1 MNKKTWVK
9 IKRGLLKPKHRMA
22 MANNIWLYMHIL
34 DRANWDTGSVLEWI
48 DQYEAD
54 ELEMPVETLRYQR
67 KKLEEAEYIT
77 SIQKKHHQEIII
89 HNWTDPRKYDGK
101 VSNQKSKGSKK
112 LSPSNSKGSNK
123 GHNKDAN
130 KVSEKVKTPTSNSHN
145 TSHNNTFNTIYNAIL
160 KAWELYFPNKP
171 QPRPNTKS
179 YKAKVATRI
188 RDKHFV
194 DNWYSALQKASK
206 NPYLQKVSWFTFG
219 FFIKNE
225 LNYRKALHGNYDW
238 LHSKKLEGSERDPE
252 AERRKYVEGK
262 YSEFIDH

>member
-1 MNKKTWVK
+1 MKKYWMK
-9 IKRGLLKPKHRMA
+9 IKCGLLEPKHRITLGK
-22 MANNIWLYMHIL
+22 NIWLYLHIIN
-34 DRANWDTGSVLEWI
+34 RADWDTGKVLEWI
-48 DQYEAD
+48 DANEA
-54 ELEMPVETLRYQR
+54 EILQMPVRTLRQQR
-67 KKLEEAEYIT
+67 KQLEKDGYIS
-77 SIQKKHHQEIII
+77 SIQKQHHQEIII

-101 VSNQKSKGSKK
+101 VANRKSQGGKK
-112 LSPSNSKGSNK
+112 LQPSNAEDNTEGANQGTPQGSSKVG
-123 GHNKDAN
+123 
-130 KVSEKVKTPTSNSHN
+130 TPTSNSHN
-145 TSHNNTFNTIYNAIL
+145 TSHSNTLNTIYNAIL

-188 RDKHFV
+188 RDQHFV

-225 LNYRKALHGNYDW
+225 LNYRKALHGDYDW